1 MQTSDQLTRFI
12 FYLCLISIL
21 LYSFLKKIRGR
32 LWKIYTCQ
40 QSSEAEKQFHR
51 QNSLTDLHEAV
62 AKNSEAN
69 VRKAITNGIPIDLID
84 HAGQTALY
92 YGCERGFANLVNIL
106 LQHGAR
112 HDILDVNQTSPLWAA
127 AQKSHAEIVLALLQ
141 HGADPDQQANDNTTA
156 LYHASYEGH
165 LACVYYLVR
174 FKASVHLAKNSGAS
188 PLFVAARNGHYR
200 IVKHLLKYGANP
212 FQTQAD
218 GRSPLHTAL
227 LYSRTRCA
235 QLLFACDPL
244 RWIPQVDI
252 YGWTHLHFLAKNGNI
267 RMARLFFHHV
277 RCELKPIDFEQID
290 SFGNTPLHI
299 AMFHRKTRFANYLI
313 ESGFNIDRSNFFQ
326 WTPTMIDVANRKNQ
340 ARFDESSPKIYLTQL
355 LGTYRID
362 YTAEEDEMRQEVET
376 YVRLLIFEMEKFDPL
391 FRHDL
396 ICSGSYYERTRIGVP
411 NEFDYMINL
420 SEIQR
425 LCTFF
430 DDVNYPSGYGRLYP
444 LSTNEAHEKLRPYLE
459 PTIQCV
465 SSVKIRKRFYQLLTS
480 ARAFV
485 IHQET
490 IQQFKHLKFEW
501 TSGDKRCGTAIHAE
515 WYGSRY
521 AYLTIKIDVVPCLT
535 VYRWPR
541 TAKVTC
547 PLAKPEFQIIAR
559 SPKPDQTDFWRIST
573 SRTELVSFL
582 SLVDEIK
589 DAYLSLKTL
598 RYINPYECRI
608 DKVTYVADELLTSYM
623 IKSEFLHE
631 ISRYPQSQ
639 QWIKGG
645 LIHRVT
651 SILKRLHRHLQQGL
665 IPSFYIEN
673 YNVIDGDDYA
683 RLRSFEIKYVC
694 SLLKQVQEKARTMN
708 RRVTRSQTF
717 AASESIDPSPP
728 LRVRASTTSS

>member
-1 MQTSDQLTRFI
+1 MRQKIDLTDDVTAHYQLHV
-12 FYLCLISIL
+12 
-21 LYSFLKKIRGR
+21 IRI
-32 LWKIYTCQ
+32 KTTHTCQ
-40 QSSEAEKQFHR
+40 HSSQAEKQFHR

-62 AKNSEAN
+62 VNNSEAN
-69 VRKAITNGIPIDLID
+69 VRKAIVDGIPIDLID
-84 HAGQTALY
+84 HASQTALY
-92 YGCERGFANLVNIL
+92 YACERGFTNLVNIL
-106 LQHGAR
+106 LQHDAR
-112 HDILDVNQTSPLWAA
+112 HDIVDLSHTSPLWAA
-127 AQKSHAEIVLALLQ
+127 AQKGHAEIVLALLQ

-165 LACVYYLVR
+165 LICVYHLVR

-200 IVKHLLKYGANP
+200 IVKHLLKHGANP

-235 QLLFACDPL
+235 QLLFACDRL
-244 RWIPQVDI
+244 RWIPQLDI

-277 RCELKPIDFEQID
+277 SRELKSIDFEQID

-299 AMFHRKTRFANYLI
+299 AQFYRKIRFANYLI
-313 ESGFNIDRSNFFQ
+313 EKGFDIDRPNFFQ
-326 WTPTMIDVANRKNQ
+326 WTPKMIDVANRKNQ
-340 ARFDESSPKIYLTQL
+340 TKFDESSPKTYLTQL
-355 LGTYRID
+355 LGMHRID
-362 YTAEEDEMRQEVET
+362 YTSEEDEMRQEVET
-376 YVRLLIFEMEKFDPL
+376 YVQLLIVKMEKFDPL

-420 SEIQR
+420 TEIQR
-425 LCTFF
+425 LCTFV
-430 DDVNYPSGYGRLYP
+430 DDISYPPGYGRLYP
-444 LSTNEAHEKLRPYLE
+444 LSMDEAHEKLRPYLE
-459 PTIQCV
+459 PITQCV
-465 SSVKIRKRFYQLLTS
+465 SSMKIRKRFYQLLTS

-515 WYGSRY
+515 WYGSQY
-521 AYLTIKIDVVPCLT
+521 ASLTIKIDVVPCLT
-535 VYRWPR
+535 IYRWPCM
-541 TAKVTC
+541 AKVAC

-573 SRTELVSFL
+573 SRSELVGFL

-598 RYINPYECRI
+598 RHINPYECRI

-623 IKSEFLHE
+623 IKTEFLHE
-631 ISRYPQSQ
+631 ISRYPQRQ

-651 SILKRLHRHLQQGL
+651 SILKRLHRHLQQGS
-665 IPSFYIEN
+665 IISFYIQN

-683 RLRSFEIKYVC
+683 RLRSFEIKYVG
-694 SLLKQVQEKARTMN
+694 SLLKQVQEKARMMD
-708 RRVTRSQTF
+708 RRVTRSRTF
-717 AASESIDPSPP
+717 AGSESIDPNLP